1 MNAEGAAGRGWLRRF
16 VARMRDELRVLWLV
30 GRDPEVPLAA
40 RVLVVLVVAYA
51 LSPIDLIPDFVPVL
65 GLLDDAIL
73 VPLGIWLAMR
83 LVPEQAWAR
92 ARARVHSTP
101 ARLPRSRLGASL
113 ILITWAAAIAAL
125 TLALA

>member
-1 MNAEGAAGRGWLRRF
+1 MNAEGAPGRGWLRRF

-83 LVPEQAWAR
+83 WKGR
-92 ARARVHSTP
+92 R
-101 ARLPRSRLGASL
+101 G
-113 ILITWAAAIAAL
+113 
-125 TLALA
+125 